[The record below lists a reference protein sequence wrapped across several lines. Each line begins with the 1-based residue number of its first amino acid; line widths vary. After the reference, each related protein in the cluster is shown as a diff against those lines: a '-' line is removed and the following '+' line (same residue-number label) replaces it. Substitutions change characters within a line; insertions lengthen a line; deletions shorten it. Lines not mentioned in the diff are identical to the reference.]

1 MTQTISF
8 EPEVLF
14 PQKSEVG
21 RQIIRAYREHAPEIK
36 YAGHLVPGI
45 DNSTTRLS
53 NVKLPY
59 QWETSGVEVTPDL
72 SKILELDMQTPLL
85 IDGERIAL
93 FEKLKNSGFDGK
105 VHGYYTVGLDRAIKG
120 DCNNPSRRFSFS
132 SSGNP
137 SMSLEYPIT
146 ENKGL
151 HGVKVELRV
160 YKDWDKTQIGE
171 NEFKFLD
178 VVHDFSISRKR
189 EHFLSFCDKLYD
201 ARGRGDTGQLTMFIE
216 KMSELKTLGEYVPEE
231 FRNDRMEKAKETVNF
246 PMFYTQLNLMASQAA
261 FMQND
266 KPSKCQKQLAE
277 RLWNNFS
284 QSRRHKTTRELIQ
297 SKELKEHPEL
307 FGNENFLEDF
317 VFKKHH
323 GWNFSL

>member
-1 MTQTISF
+1 MFLYLNDKMTQTISF

-45 DNSTTRLS
+45 DNSTKRLS

-59 QWETSGVEVTPDL
+59 QWETNIEVTPDL
-72 SKILELDMQTPLL
+72 SRILELDMQTPLL

-105 VHGYYTVGLDRAIKG
+105 VHGYYTVDLDRAIKG

-132 SSGNP
+132 SSENP

-151 HGVKVELRV
+151 HGVKVKLRV

-201 ARGRGDTGQLTMFIE
+201 TRGLGDTGQLTMFIE

-231 FRNDRMEKAKETVNF
+231 FRNDRMEKAKIDVQSLLESF
-246 PMFYTQLNLMASQAA
+246 EKGDYKAKLSEEA
-261 FMQND
+261 
-266 KPSKCQKQLAE
+266 KQQSLAE
-277 RLWNNFS
+277 MAQKILKLSEEKKICSDKKEGLGGAIQRLSFE
-284 QSRRHKTTRELIQ
+284 REIQ
-297 SKELKEHPEL
+297 SII
-307 FGNENFLEDF
+307 
-317 VFKKHH
+317 
-323 GWNFSL
+323 

>member
-1 MTQTISF
+1 MNNFKFKFLTFLYFNDKMTQTITF

-21 RQIIRAYREHAPEIK
+21 RQIIRAYREHAPEIE
-36 YAGHLVPGI
+36 YSGHQVPGI
-45 DNSTTRLS
+45 DNPTKRLP

-59 QWETSGVEVTPDL
+59 QWETSSVEVTPDL
-72 SKILELDMQTPLL
+72 SRILELNMQTPLL

-105 VHGYYTVGLDRAIKG
+105 VHGYYTVDLGRAIKG
-120 DCNNPSRRFSFS
+120 DCNNPSRRFSFG

-137 SMSLEYPIT
+137 SMSLEYPII

-151 HGVKVELRV
+151 CGIKVDLRV

-178 VVHDFSISRKR
+178 VVHDFSILRKR
-189 EHFLSFCDKLYD
+189 EHFLSFCDKLNN
-201 ARGRGDTGQLTMFIE
+201 ARGLGDTGQLTMFIE

-231 FRNDRMEKAKETVNF
+231 FRNDRMEKAKIDVQSLLKSFEKGDYKAKLSEEAKQQSF
-246 PMFYTQLNLMASQAA
+246 AEMA
-261 FMQND
+261 
-266 KPSKCQKQLAE
+266 QKILKLSEEKKICSDEKEGLGGAIQRLSFE
-277 RLWNNFS
+277 R
-284 QSRRHKTTRELIQ
+284 EIQ
-297 SKELKEHPEL
+297 SII
-307 FGNENFLEDF
+307 
-317 VFKKHH
+317 
-323 GWNFSL
+323 